1 MPLGG
6 ALVRYKEIKQRIEDI
21 SSMKT
26 PPGAPGVS
34 MNQELFIEF
43 EFIEFGCDH
52 QLLNELE
59 GKNYGKTTFFDTHCG
74 FSSTDLW
81 FFCF

>member
-1 MPLGG
+1 M
-6 ALVRYKEIKQRIEDI
+6 KQRIEDI

-26 PPGAPGVS
+26 PPGAPGAS
-34 MNQELFIEF
+34 MNQEFFIEF

-59 GKNYGKTTFFDTHCG
+59 AKNYSKNDVF
-74 FSSTDLW
+74 
-81 FFCF
+81 

>member
-1 MPLGG
+1 M
-6 ALVRYKEIKQRIEDI
+6 KQRIEDI

-34 MNQELFIEF
+34 MNQEFFIEF

-59 GKNYGKTTFFDTHCG
+59 AKNHAKNDVF
-74 FSSTDLW
+74 
-81 FFCF
+81 